1 MRMGQ
6 PGVWALGHSFQVC
19 HERLVACCL
28 CLILFLGVWESLRNA
43 HEGRKTKQKT
53 SILHDSRSLRDAG
66 ERAL

>member
-28 CLILFLGVWESLRNA
+28 CLVLFLGVWEILRNA